1 MTTTAQ
7 SIVADAQTALQDPT
21 GTRWPASELVG
32 YLNDG
37 QREIVTVRPDITAGQ
52 VTFVP
57 AAGSEQDIPS
67 TAMVLLDVLRNTSG
81 KKRAITKVRAA
92 LLDATARDWR
102 SMTGVTEFTHFCHD
116 LSAPRSFDLYP
127 PAAATGAS
135 IELLVAAYPTDVAAP
150 TSPGKLASTVSG
162 SISLTDEWANALR
175 KYVIFRALSKDAEYG
190 GNSALAANHYQL
202 FKAALGEQ
210 LQSSA
215 AVAPKE

>member
-7 SIVADAQTALQDPT
+7 SIIFSAQTTLMDDT
-21 GTRWPASELVG
+21 GTRWPATELVV

-37 QREIVTVRPDITAGQ
+37 QREIVMVRPDANSTKVTHTCTAGARQ
-52 VTFVP
+52 SLPAEAMALIDVTNM
-57 AAGSEQDIPS
+57 S
-67 TAMVLLDVLRNTSG
+67 TGTY
-81 KKRAITKVRAA
+81 RALTKVDRKM
-92 LLDATARDWR
+92 LDAAQRDWLGLTPSANVVHFTYEATEPR
-102 SMTGVTEFTHFCHD
+102 VFFLYKPPSAGVQVDLVVSM
-116 LSAPRSFDLYP
+116 
-127 PAAATGAS
+127 
-135 IELLVAAYPTDVAAP
+135 YPTDVAAP

-175 KYVIFRALSKDAEYG
+175 AYVIFRALSKDAEYG